1 MQMSSFSLL
10 DCIVLTGNGSKL
22 KGCSKGKKMPNDL
35 IAPGSVSR
43 RKFLGTTLAALSAG
57 IASKKG
63 LAGRADLG
71 AELEAGRIPRLDELA
86 TGWLDC
92 SQLAHMPSLHNFHE
106 MAACAPDM
114 VGVNFFPGGQLYQDS
129 GPRWY
134 IYNALPLCRL
144 LIDGGQ
150 YDSSSCRW
158 SAYQAE
164 RRAKVG
170 DLEVLS
176 TNRLVMEDTIILW
189 RLRLTN
195 TGSAEKSFHIG
206 VTADGELKHTAAG
219 IEIQAGALLDKVVD
233 DFAGGGERARVVSL
247 NSLSGQDV
255 KQNKT
260 SAIYRFLDGPEAK
273 TAEPMAQWTM
283 LLKPGESREI
293 RFLMSATDLKG
304 RQSAEAEATSV
315 AWFEAQWERAK
326 RIWEERWSAAFTPGN
341 QFFSGNAPVLT
352 TDDGAIHE
360 IYYRSVLTLLVL
372 LRTNLWSNRTFITSG
387 ERAKGTVFYWDTS
400 LFSTLFAMLEPK
412 QMKEQLKLFLEQD
425 PHADAVIIFSDRRP
439 PSPERLRVPAGW
451 DLRGYAAN
459 DLSIFR
465 LTWSYLSV
473 TQDMDFLREKI
484 ADQTVLARL
493 RVLATNWKKLLR
505 APADTLADY
514 GEAKNLLECVP
525 TYIHKVPSFNAADVW
540 MMREVAGILQ
550 AVGEPDQ
557 ARQMH
562 AEADAMAK
570 AVMTLYILGT
580 GAWASL
586 HRDGSRVEM
595 RHCYDFAT
603 VGRFMAGDLSANVR
617 EEMVDFVKRELLTQ
631 RWMRAQSML
640 DVAAAVS
647 DRPDHGSMGAY
658 DAWPAATVDAMCAL
672 GDWEDAIPFLRRT
685 QAAIYEGVYAQ
696 AHEFY
701 GPTRGQYDAPV
712 RIAQREGCMRECTGG
727 GAFAETVITTLFG
740 YAPKLGGKFA
750 LMDPGVRRGFRGELH
765 HVRYGSEWFRIRSG
779 ETGVDLRRE
788 A

>member
-1 MQMSSFSLL
+1 MA
-10 DCIVLTGNGSKL
+10 DN
-22 KGCSKGKKMPNDL
+22 P
-35 IAPGSVSR
+35 IAPESISR
-43 RKFLGTTLAALSAG
+43 RRFLGTTLAALSAG

-63 LAGRADLG
+63 LAVGSALG
-71 AELEAGRIPRLDELA
+71 AALEANRIPTLDELA

-106 MAACAPDM
+106 MAACAPDP
-114 VGVNFFPGGQLYQDS
+114 VGVNFLPGGQLYEDS

-134 IYNALPLCRL
+134 IYNTLPLCRL
-144 LIDGGQ
+144 LVDGGG
-150 YDSSSCRW
+150 YESSSCRW

-164 RRAKVG
+164 RRAEAS
-170 DLEVLS
+170 DLEVLT
-176 TNRLVMEDTIILW
+176 TNRLVMEDTIVLW

-195 TGSAEKSFHIG
+195 IGSAEKSFHIA
-206 VTADGELKHTAAG
+206 VAADGELNHIAAG

-233 DFAGGGERARVVSL
+233 DFAGGGERLRIVSL

-255 KQNKT
+255 KQSKT
-260 SAIYRFLDGPEAK
+260 CAIYRFLDGPESKA
-273 TAEPMAQWTM
+273 AESAAQWTM
-283 LLKPGESREI
+283 LLKPEESREI
-293 RFLMSATDLKG
+293 RFLMCATDVDG
-304 RQSAEAEATSV
+304 RQSTAAAQAISA
-315 AWFEAQWERAK
+315 AWFEAEWERAK
-326 RIWEERWSAAFTPGN
+326 RVWEERWSAAFTPGN

-352 TDDGAIHE
+352 TDDSAIHE

-425 PHADAVIIFSDRRP
+425 PHANAVVIFKDQRP
-439 PSPERLRVPAGW
+439 PSPKELIVPPGW

-465 LTWSYLSV
+465 LTWSYLCVS
-473 TQDMDFLREKI
+473 QDMGFLREKI
-484 ADQTVLARL
+484 ADQTVLERL

-505 APADTLADY
+505 APTDTLADY
-514 GEAKNLLECVP
+514 GDARNLLECVP
-525 TYIHKVPSFNAADVW
+525 TYINKVPSFNAADVW
-540 MMREVAGILQ
+540 MMRELAGILDS
-550 AVGEPDQ
+550 VGEPDE
-557 ARQMH
+557 AREMR
-562 AEADAMAK
+562 AEADAMVK
-570 AVMTLYILGT
+570 AVMTLYVPGT
-580 GAWASL
+580 GVWASL

-603 VGRFMAGDLSANVR
+603 VGRFMAGDLPANVR
-617 EEMVDFVKRELLTQ
+617 GEMVSFVKRELLAEK
-631 RWMRAQSML
+631 WMRAQSML
-640 DVAAAVS
+640 DVAAANS

-658 DAWPAATVDAMCAL
+658 DAWPAVTADAMCIL
-672 GDWEDAIPFLRRT
+672 GFWEDAISFLRRT

-701 GPTRGQYDAPV
+701 GPTRTQFDAPV

-727 GAFAETVITTLFG
+727 GAFAETIIGTLFG
-740 YAPKLGGKFA
+740 YAPKPGGKLE
-750 LMDPGVRRGFRGELH
+750 LMHAGVPRGFHGELQ
-765 HVRYGSEWFRIRSG
+765 HVRSGSGLLRIRSG
-779 ETGVDLRRE
+779 DAGVDLRNE

>member
-1 MQMSSFSLL
+1 M
-10 DCIVLTGNGSKL
+10 T
-22 KGCSKGKKMPNDL
+22 NDP
-35 IAPGSVSR
+35 IGPGSISR
-43 RKFLGTTLAALSAG
+43 RRFLGTTLAALSTG

-63 LAGRADLG
+63 LACGAQLG
-71 AELEAGRIPRLDELA
+71 AEPEADRVPTLDKLA
-86 TGWLDC
+86 TEWLDC

-106 MAACAPDM
+106 MAACAPDL
-114 VGVNFFPGGQLYQDS
+114 VGVNFFPGGQLYEDS

-134 IYNALPLCRL
+134 IYNTLPLCRL

-150 YDSSSCRW
+150 YESSSCRW

-164 RRAKVG
+164 RRARAG
-170 DLEVLS
+170 DLEIL
-176 TNRLVMEDTIILW
+176 TINRLVMEDTIVLW

-195 TGSAEKSFHIG
+195 AGSAEKSFHIG
-206 VTADGELKHTAAG
+206 VAADGELNHTAAG
-219 IEIQAGALLDKVVD
+219 IEIQAGALLDKTID
-233 DFAGGGERARVVSL
+233 DFAGGGERLRVVSL
-247 NSLSGQDV
+247 NSLGGQDV

-273 TAEPMAQWTM
+273 ATEPEAQWTM
-283 LLKPGESREI
+283 LLKPGEIREI
-293 RFLMSATDLKG
+293 RFLMSATDVDG
-304 RQSAEAEATSV
+304 RQSPAADQATS
-315 AWFEAQWERAK
+315 AASFEAQWERAK
-326 RIWEERWSAAFTPGN
+326 RVWEERWSAAFTPGN
-341 QFFSGNAPVLT
+341 QFFSGNAPVLM

-425 PHADAVIIFSDRRP
+425 PHADAVIIFRDQRP
-439 PSPERLRVPAGW
+439 PSPKKLIVPPGW

-465 LTWSYLSV
+465 LTWSYLCV

-484 ADQTVLARL
+484 SDQTVLKRL
-493 RVLATNWKKLLR
+493 RVLATDWKKLLR
-505 APADTLADY
+505 APTDTLADY
-514 GEAKNLLECVP
+514 GEARNLLECVP

-540 MMREVAGILQ
+540 MMREFAGILQ
-550 AVGEPDQ
+550 AVGEPAE
-557 ARQMH
+557 ARQIR

-570 AVMTLYILGT
+570 AVMTLYVPGKGI
-580 GAWASL
+580 WVSL
-586 HRDGSRVEM
+586 HRDGRRVEM

-603 VGRFMAGDLSANVR
+603 VGRFMASDLSANVR
-617 EEMVDFVKRELLTQ
+617 GEMVGFVKRELLAEK
-631 RWMRAQSML
+631 WMRAQSML

-658 DAWPAATVDAMCAL
+658 DAWPAVTVDAMCAL
-672 GDWEDAIPFLRRT
+672 GYWEDAIPFLRRT

-696 AHEFY
+696 AREFY
-701 GPTRGQYDAPV
+701 GPTRRQYDAPV

-727 GAFAETVITTLFG
+727 GAFAEAIISTLFG
-740 YAPKLGGKFA
+740 YSAKPGGKLELVDA
-750 LMDPGVRRGFRGELH
+750 NVSRGFRGDLRH
-765 HVRYGSEWFRIRSG
+765 IRYGGDLFSIRSG
-779 ETGVDLRRE
+779 ESGVDLHQE

>member
-1 MQMSSFSLL
+1 M
-10 DCIVLTGNGSKL
+10 TNN
-22 KGCSKGKKMPNDL
+22 P
-35 IAPGSVSR
+35 IAPGSISR
-43 RKFLGTTLAALSAG
+43 RRFLGTALAALSAG
-57 IASKKG
+57 IASKQG
-63 LAGRADLG
+63 LASVAELG
-71 AELEAGRIPRLDELA
+71 AEPEIGRIPTLDELA

-106 MAACAPDM
+106 MAACAPDL
-114 VGVNFFPGGQLYQDS
+114 VGVNFLPGGQLYEGS

-134 IYNALPLCRL
+134 IYNTLPLCRL
-144 LIDGGQ
+144 LIDDRQ

-158 SAYQAE
+158 YAYQAE

-176 TNRLVMEDTIILW
+176 TNRLVMEDTIVLW
-189 RLRLTN
+189 RVRLTN

-206 VTADGELKHTAAG
+206 VGADGELNRTAAG
-219 IEIQAGALLDKVVD
+219 LEIQAVALLDEVVD
-233 DFAGGGERARVVSL
+233 HFAGGGSRLRVVSR
-247 NSLSGQDV
+247 NSLSAQDA
-255 KQNKT
+255 KWKMT
-260 SAIYRFLDGPEAK
+260 AIYRFLDGAEAKAAEPEA
-273 TAEPMAQWTM
+273 QWAM
-283 LLKPGESREI
+283 LLQPGETREI
-293 RFLMSATDLKG
+293 RFLMSATDRNG
-304 RQSAEAEATSV
+304 RQSAEAKQTSV

-326 RIWEERWSAAFTPGN
+326 RVWEERWSAAFRPDN
-341 QFFSGNAPVLT
+341 RFFSGNAPVLM

-360 IYYRSVLTLLVL
+360 IYYRSVLTLLAL
-372 LRTNLWSNRTFITSG
+372 LRTDLWSNRTFITSG

-425 PHADAVIIFSDRRP
+425 PHADAVIIFKAQRP

-465 LTWSYLSV
+465 LTWSYLCV

-484 ADQTVLARL
+484 TDQTVLERL

-514 GEAKNLLECVP
+514 GEAENLLECVP

-540 MMREVAGILQ
+540 MMRELAGILQ
-550 AVGEPDQ
+550 AVGEPDE
-557 ARQMH
+557 ARQMR

-570 AVMTLYILGT
+570 AVMSLYVSGT
-580 GAWASL
+580 GVWASL

-603 VGRFMAGDLSANVR
+603 VGRFMAADLPANVR
-617 EEMVDFVKRELLTQ
+617 REMVGFVKRELLAE

-640 DVAAAVS
+640 DVAAASS

-658 DAWPAATVDAMCAL
+658 DAWPAVTVDAMCAL
-672 GDWEDAIPFLRRT
+672 GYWEDAVPFLRRT

-701 GPTRGQYDAPV
+701 GPNRGQYNAPV

-727 GAFAETVITTLFG
+727 GAFAETIIGTLFG
-740 YAPKLGGKFA
+740 FAAKPGGKPS
-750 LMDPGVRRGFRGELH
+750 LMDARVGRGFRGELH
-765 HVRYGSEWFRIRSG
+765 HVRYGSGLLRIRSG
-779 ETGVDLRRE
+779 EAGVDLHNE

>member
-1 MQMSSFSLL
+1 M
-10 DCIVLTGNGSKL
+10 T
-22 KGCSKGKKMPNDL
+22 NDL
-35 IAPGSVSR
+35 IAPEIISR
-43 RKFLGTTLAALSAG
+43 RRFLGTTLAALSAG
-57 IASKKG
+57 IASKSG
-63 LAGRADLG
+63 LACGVELS
-71 AELEAGRIPRLDELA
+71 AEQEACRIPTLDELA

-106 MAACAPDM
+106 MAACAPDL
-114 VGVNFFPGGQLYQDS
+114 VGVNFLPSGQLYEDS
-129 GPRWY
+129 GPRWF

-144 LIDGGQ
+144 LIDGNQ

-158 SAYQAE
+158 YAYQAE
-164 RRAKVG
+164 RRAKAG

-176 TNRLVMEDTIILW
+176 TNRLVMEDTIVLW

-195 TGSAEKSFHIG
+195 TGSAEKSFHID
-206 VTADGELKHTAAG
+206 VAADGEVNHTAVG
-219 IEIQAGALLDKVVD
+219 VEIQAVILLDESVD
-233 DFAGGGERARVVSL
+233 HFAGGGARLRVVSRDSPRAVDAKRKL
-247 NSLSGQDV
+247 
-255 KQNKT
+255 T
-260 SAIYRFLDGPEAK
+260 ATYRFLDEAEAK
-273 TAEPMAQWTM
+273 AAESVAQWTM
-283 LLKPGESREI
+283 VLKPGESREV
-293 RFLMSATDLKG
+293 RFLMIANDLSG
-304 RQSAEAEATSV
+304 RQSAEADHVTSV
-315 AWFEAQWERAK
+315 VWFEKQWERTK
-326 RIWEERWSAAFTPGN
+326 KVWEERWNAAFTPGN
-341 QFFSGNAPVLT
+341 RFFSGNAPSLM
-352 TDDGAIHE
+352 TDDAAIHE

-425 PHADAVIIFSDRRP
+425 PHANAVIIFKEQRP
-439 PSPERLRVPAGW
+439 PSPETLRVPAGW

-484 ADQTVLARL
+484 ADQTVLERL

-505 APADTLADY
+505 APTDTLADY
-514 GEAKNLLECVP
+514 GEAPNLLECVP

-540 MMREVAGILQ
+540 MMRELAGILR
-550 AVGEPDQ
+550 AVGKPDE
-557 ARQMH
+557 AREMY

-570 AVMTLYILGT
+570 AVMNLYVPGT
-580 GAWASL
+580 GVWTSL

-603 VGRFMAGDLSANVR
+603 VGRFMARDLSPNVR
-617 EEMVDFVKRELLTQ
+617 GEMVGFVKRELLTEK
-631 RWMRAQSML
+631 WMRAQSML
-640 DVAAAVS
+640 DVAAASS

-658 DAWPAATVDAMCAL
+658 DAWPAVTVDAMCAL
-672 GDWEDAIPFLRRT
+672 GYWQDAIMFLRRT

-696 AHEFY
+696 AREFY

-712 RIAQREGCMRECTGG
+712 RIAQRDGCMRECSGG
-727 GAFAETVITTLFG
+727 GAFAETVIGTLFG
-740 YAPKLGGKFA
+740 YTAKPGVKLA
-750 LMDPGVRRGFRGELH
+750 LMDAGVPRGFRGELH
-765 HVRYGSEWFRIRSG
+765 QVRYGSELLRIRSG
-779 ETGVDLRRE
+779 ESGVDLRKE

>member
-1 MQMSSFSLL
+1 M
-10 DCIVLTGNGSKL
+10 T
-22 KGCSKGKKMPNDL
+22 NDPSASWS
-35 IAPGSVSR
+35 ISR
-43 RKFLGTTLAALSAG
+43 RRFLGTTLAALSAG
-57 IASKKG
+57 IGSKKG
-63 LAGRADLG
+63 LASGAGLG
-71 AELEAGRIPRLDELA
+71 AEPETGRIPTLDELA
-86 TGWLDC
+86 TEWLDC
-92 SQLAHMPSLHNFHE
+92 SQLAHMPSMHNFHE
-106 MAACAPDM
+106 MAACAPDL
-114 VGVNFFPGGQLYQDS
+114 VGVNFFPGGQLYEDS
-129 GPRWY
+129 GPHWY
-134 IYNALPLCRL
+134 IYNTLPLCRL

-164 RRAKVG
+164 RRARAG
-170 DLEVLS
+170 DLDVLT
-176 TNRLVMEDTIILW
+176 TNRLVMEGAIVLW

-206 VTADGELKHTAAG
+206 VAADGELNRTAAG
-219 IEIQAGALLDKVVD
+219 IEIQAGALLDRAVD
-233 DFAGGGERARVVSL
+233 DFAGGGERARIVSL
-247 NSLSGQDV
+247 NAYISPDA
-255 KQNKT
+255 KRIT
-260 SAIYRFLDGPEAK
+260 AIYRFLDGAEAK
-273 TAEPMAQWTM
+273 AEGNEPAAQWT
-283 LLKPGESREI
+283 LALKPGESREI
-293 RFLMSATDLKG
+293 RFLMSATDVDG
-304 RQSAEAEATSV
+304 RQSPAADQANSA

-326 RIWEERWSAAFTPGN
+326 RVWEERWSAAFTPGN

-352 TDDGAIHE
+352 TDDSAIHE

-425 PHADAVIIFSDRRP
+425 PHADAVIIFKAQRP
-439 PSPERLRVPAGW
+439 PSPQKIRVPGGW

-484 ADQTVLARL
+484 ADQTVLERL
-493 RVLATNWKKLLR
+493 CVMATDWKKLLR
-505 APADTLADY
+505 APTDTLADY
-514 GEAKNLLECVP
+514 GEARNLLECVP
-525 TYIHKVPSFNAADVW
+525 SYINKVPSFNAADVW
-540 MMREVAGILQ
+540 MMRELAGILE
-550 AVGEPDQ
+550 AVGKPDE
-557 ARQMH
+557 AREMR
-562 AEADAMAK
+562 AEADAMVK
-570 AVMTLYILGT
+570 AVMTLYIPGT
-580 GAWASL
+580 GVWASL
-586 HRDGSRVEM
+586 HRDGRRVEM

-617 EEMVDFVKRELLTQ
+617 AEMVGFVKRELLAQ

-658 DAWPAATVDAMCAL
+658 DAWPAVTVDAMCAL
-672 GDWEDAIPFLRRT
+672 GYWEDAIQFLRRT

-727 GAFAETVITTLFG
+727 GAFAETIIGTLFG
-740 YAPKLGGKFA
+740 YAAKPGGKPV
-750 LMDPGVRRGFRGELH
+750 LMNAGVPRGFRGELH
-765 HVRYGSEWFRIRSG
+765 HVRYGSELLRIRSG
-779 ETGVDLRRE
+779 ETGVDLRKE

>member
-1 MQMSSFSLL
+1 MMANDSL
-10 DCIVLTGNGSKL
+10 
-22 KGCSKGKKMPNDL
+22 
-35 IAPGSVSR
+35 APGSISR
-43 RKFLGTTLAALSAG
+43 RRFLGTTLAALSAG

-63 LAGRADLG
+63 LAGTQPS
-71 AELEAGRIPRLDELA
+71 AEPEGGRIPTLDELA

-106 MAACAPDM
+106 MAACAPDL
-114 VGVNFFPGGQLYQDS
+114 VGVNFFPGGQLYEDS

-164 RRAKVG
+164 RRGKAG
-170 DLEVLS
+170 DLEVFT
-176 TNRLVMEDTIILW
+176 TNRLVMEDTIVLW
-189 RLRLTN
+189 RLKLTN
-195 TGSAEKSFHIG
+195 AGSAKKTFHIG
-206 VTADGELKHTAAG
+206 VAADGELSHTAAG

-233 DFAGGGERARVVSL
+233 DFAGGGDRARIVSR
-247 NSLSGQDV
+247 NSLSGPDAKWKV
-255 KQNKT
+255 T
-260 SAIYRFLDGPEAK
+260 AIYRFLDGAEAKAPEPEAR
-273 TAEPMAQWTM
+273 WTM
-283 LLKPGESREI
+283 LLQPGESREI
-293 RFLMSATDLKG
+293 RFLMSATDVNG
-304 RQSAEAEATSV
+304 RQSPEADQATSA
-315 AWFEAQWERAK
+315 AWFEALWERAK
-326 RIWEERWSAAFTPGN
+326 KVWEERWSAAFTPGN
-341 QFFSGNAPVLT
+341 QFFSGNAPVLIT
-352 TDDGAIHE
+352 GDSAIHK
-360 IYYRSVLTLLVL
+360 IYYRSVLTLMVL

-425 PHADAVIIFSDRRP
+425 PHASAVIIFGTQRP
-439 PSPERLRVPAGW
+439 TSKEWLLVPAGW

-484 ADQTVLARL
+484 ADETVIERL
-493 RVLATNWKKLLR
+493 RVLVTNWKKLLR
-505 APADTLADY
+505 APTDTLADY
-514 GEAKNLLECVP
+514 GDAQNLLECVP

-540 MMREVAGILQ
+540 MMREFAGVLQ
-550 AVGEPDQ
+550 AVGEQDE
-557 ARQMH
+557 AREML
-562 AEADAMAK
+562 AEADAMVK
-570 AVMTLYILGT
+570 AVMTLYVPGK
-580 GAWASL
+580 GVWVSL

-603 VGRFMAGDLSANVR
+603 VGRLMAGDLPANVR
-617 EEMVDFVKRELLTQ
+617 AEMVGFVKRELLDEK
-631 RWMRAQSML
+631 WMRAQSML

-658 DAWPAATVDAMCAL
+658 DAWPAVTVDAMCAL
-672 GDWEDAIPFLRRT
+672 GYWDDAIKFLRRT
-685 QAAIYEGVYAQ
+685 EAAIYEGVYAQ

-701 GPTRGQYDAPV
+701 GPTRSQYDAPV

-727 GAFAETVITTLFG
+727 GAFAETVIGTLFG
-740 YAPKLGGKFA
+740 FAAKPGGKLA
-750 LMDPGVRRGFRGELH
+750 LMDAGVPRGFRGELH
-765 HVRYGSEWFRIRSG
+765 HVRYGSELLRIRSE
-779 ETGVDLRRE
+779 ETGVDMRKE